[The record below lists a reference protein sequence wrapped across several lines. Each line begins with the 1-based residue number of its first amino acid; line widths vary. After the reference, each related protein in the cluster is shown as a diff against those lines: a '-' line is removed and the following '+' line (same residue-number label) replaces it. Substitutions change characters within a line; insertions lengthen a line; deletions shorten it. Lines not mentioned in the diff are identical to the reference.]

1 MAESG
6 VVGAAGPR
14 WLDALVSRRW
24 GVLQL
29 GLALTFLLV
38 GGMLAW
44 WALFGFW
51 GTLLDPGEP
60 FGVSSDARSHLTI
73 AVLIAFVVPGILWV
87 RRGALRDF
95 AQLEPSSSL
104 ARETL
109 AELLAGAGRIPP
121 ARRALFLGVA
131 LVVGIMIV
139 PLSGGSP
146 ILLPPWS
153 NWNAH
158 HVWAAANNVILF
170 FIMLEG
176 AARSMADWNV
186 LGRVADSIRHIDLLD
201 RNALAPA
208 GRYGLRGAVLWL
220 VGSSIA
226 SLLAWSIKTLW
237 PLIAILCATL
247 LLATVSL
254 VRPAQIFRRRLREA
268 KATELG
274 KVRAKIAEAKESALS
289 DDAEVA
295 AGHATLLPGLLAYEA
310 RLESVREWP
319 FDTPTLLRFG
329 ALALLASGS
338 WLGGALVER
347 ALGSFLGDAG

>member
-6 VVGAAGPR
+6 VVRAAGSGR
-14 WLDALVSRRW
+14 LDALVSRPW

-29 GLALTFLLV
+29 GLALALLLV

-44 WALFGFW
+44 WAVFGFW
-51 GTLLDPGEP
+51 DTLFDPLEP
-60 FGVSSDARSHLTI
+60 FGISSDGRSHLTI
-73 AVLIAFVVPGILWV
+73 AFLIVFVVPGILWV
-87 RRGALRDF
+87 RRGAVRDF
-95 AQLEPSSSL
+95 AQLERSSSL
-104 ARETL
+104 AHEAF
-109 AELLAGAGRIPP
+109 AELVAGAERIPP

-186 LGRVADSIRHIDLLD
+186 LGRVADSILHIDLLD

-226 SLLAWSIKTLW
+226 SLLAWSMKTVW

-247 LLATVSL
+247 LLASVSL

-268 KATELG
+268 KRTELA
-274 KVRAKIAEAKESALS
+274 KVRAKIADAKEAALS
-289 DDAEVA
+289 DDSEVA

-347 ALGSFLGDAG
+347 ALGFFLGDAS